1 MLVILCDGS
10 SKGNPGPASIGI
22 VAWDRANNPRLIYP
36 NYRYA
41 ADIGVRTNMEAEW
54 EALLEAIRFAIKK
67 NQDEEVYIFC
77 DSQTVVK
84 QANDV
89 WKVKH
94 QDIKVLYDKLLGLKK
109 YENNSIHIHW
119 VPRQLVYLAD
129 KAAQKEQ
136 IRNKLKG
143 VKQNEMPV

>member
-10 SKGNPGPASIGI
+10 SKGNPGPASIGVI
-22 VAWDRANNPRLIYP
+22 AWDRANNPRIIYP
-36 NYRYA
+36 NYRYH

-54 EALLEAIRFAIKK
+54 EALLEAMRFAIKK
-67 NQDEEVYIFC
+67 NQSQEVYIFC

-84 QANDV
+84 QTNEI

-94 QDIKVLYDKLLGLKK
+94 PEIEILYARFLDLKK
-109 YENNSIHIHW
+109 MLTKLHIHW

-129 KAAQKEQ
+129 KAAQK
-136 IRNKLKG
+136 G
-143 VKQNEMPV
+143 VKE